1 MLTLIKSKL
10 ILIISAI
17 TAVLIA
23 VVKYQSNKISK
34 LKKSLNTMKAK
45 EDIAQKQVEYSEHV
59 NISEINRI
67 KDRVKEN
74 EKLSKINQL
83 NSL

>member
-1 MLTLIKSKL
+1 
-10 ILIISAI
+10 
-17 TAVLIA
+17 
-23 VVKYQSNKISK
+23 
-34 LKKSLNTMKAK
+34 MKAK